1 MKALIIGNGGR
12 EHALAWKIKQSPL
25 VKKVFV
31 APGNGGTDLD
41 ERIENIDIAVNDIN
55 KLVLFAKKEKIDLTI
70 IGPEVPLSE
79 GIVDIFIE
87 NKLKVF
93 GPRKLAAQLESSK
106 DFAKSF
112 MERHKIPTAKYKTFT
127 NIKDAHR
134 YIKEEGAPIVI
145 KADGL
150 AAGKGVVVAMTV
162 QEALLAVDS
171 MLEDNLFGDAG
182 ARVVIEEF
190 LTGEEVSF
198 IVICDGKS
206 ILPLESSQ
214 DHKRLLDSDLGP
226 NTGGMGA
233 YSPAPIITPEL
244 HRKIMSEVI
253 EPTTEG
259 MKKDGIEFTGFLYA
273 GLMIDKNNDIKTLE
287 FNCRMGDPETQPIL
301 FRLKSDLFEILL
313 AAANRNISNYKAEW
327 DQGSAITVVIA
338 AENYPNQ
345 PKINDEI
352 FNHNHNDN
360 NNDNCFIFHAGTV
373 LKNNKIY
380 SAGGRVLGVTAK
392 GNSLKNAQEHVYNL
406 VKNIS
411 FKGMQYRTDIAQKAL
426 KKSSERS

>member
-12 EHALAWKIKQSPL
+12 EHALAWKIEQSPL

-31 APGNGGTDLD
+31 APGNGGTDL
-41 ERIENIDIAVNDIN
+41 EEKIENINIGTNDIDQ
-55 KLVLFAKKEKIDLTI
+55 LVLFAKKEKIDLTI
-70 IGPEVPLSE
+70 IGPEVPLSK
-79 GIVDIFIE
+79 GIVDTFIE

-93 GPRKLAAQLESSK
+93 GPKKLAAQLESSK

-127 NIKDAHR
+127 NIKDAHK
-134 YIKEEGAPIVI
+134 YINEEGAPIVV

-150 AAGKGVVVAMTV
+150 ASGKGVVVAMTIE
-162 QEALLAVDS
+162 EALIAVDS

-198 IVICDGKS
+198 IVICDGNS
-206 ILPLESSQ
+206 ILPLASSQ
-214 DHKRLLDSDLGP
+214 DHKRLLDLDLGP

-233 YSPAPIITPEL
+233 YSPAPIVTPEL

-259 MKKDGIEFTGFLYA
+259 MKKDGIEFSGFLYA
-273 GLMIDKNNDIKTLE
+273 GLMIDKDNNIKTLE

-313 AAANRNISNYKAEW
+313 AAANKDIKNYEAKWEV
-327 DQGSAITVVIA
+327 GSAITVVIA
-338 AENYPNQ
+338 ADNYPNQ

-352 FNHNHNDN
+352 LNYN
-360 NNDNCFIFHAGTV
+360 NNNKDAYIFHAGTI
-373 LKNNKIY
+373 LKNKRIY
-380 SAGGRVLGVTAK
+380 TAGGRVLGVTAK
-392 GNSLKNAQEHVYNL
+392 GDSLKNAQEMAYAL
-406 VKNIS
+406 VKKIEFN
-411 FKGMQYRTDIAQKAL
+411 GMQYRADIGNKAL
-426 KKSSERS
+426 MKDL

>member
-352 FNHNHNDN
+352 FNHNHNNN

>member
-12 EHALAWKIKQSPL
+12 EHALAWKIEQSPL

-31 APGNGGTDLD
+31 APGNGGTDLED
-41 ERIENIDIAVNDIN
+41 RIENIDIDINDIN
-55 KLVLFAKKEKIDLTI
+55 QLVLFAKKEKIDLTI
-70 IGPEVPLSE
+70 IGPEIPLSK
-79 GIVDIFIE
+79 GIVDTFIE

-127 NIKDAHR
+127 KIKDAHR
-134 YIKEEGAPIVI
+134 YINAEGAPIVI

-162 QEALLAVDS
+162 QEALVAVDS

-198 IVICDGKS
+198 IVICDGNS
-206 ILPLESSQ
+206 ILPLASSQ
-214 DHKRLLDSDLGP
+214 DHKRLLDLDLGP

-233 YSPAPIITPEL
+233 YSPAPIVTPEL

-253 EPTTEG
+253 EPTTKG
-259 MKKDGIEFTGFLYA
+259 MKNDGIEFTGFLYA
-273 GLMIDKNNDIKTLE
+273 GLMIDKDNNIKTLE

-301 FRLKSDLFEILL
+301 FRLESDLFEILL
-313 AAANRNISNYKAEW
+313 AAADKDIKNYKAKWEP
-327 DQGSAITVVIA
+327 GSAITVVIA
-338 AENYPNQ
+338 SDNYPDQ

-352 FNHNHNDN
+352 LNHNHNHKDAY
-360 NNDNCFIFHAGTV
+360 IFHAGTI
-373 LKNNKIY
+373 LKNKRIY
-380 SAGGRVLGVTAK
+380 TAGGRVLGVTAK
-392 GNSLKNAQEHVYNL
+392 GDSLKNAQKEVYAL
-406 VKNIS
+406 VKKIKFN
-411 FKGMQYRTDIAQKAL
+411 GMQYRTDIGNKAL
-426 KKSSERS
+426 KKGL

>member
-12 EHALAWKIKQSPL
+12 EHALAWKIEQSPL

-31 APGNGGTDLD
+31 APGNGGTDL
-41 ERIENIDIAVNDIN
+41 EEKIENINIGTNDIDQ
-55 KLVLFAKKEKIDLTI
+55 LVLFAKKEKIDLTI
-70 IGPEVPLSE
+70 IGPEVPLSK
-79 GIVDIFIE
+79 GIVDTFIK

-93 GPRKLAAQLESSK
+93 GPKKLAAQLESSK

-112 MERHKIPTAKYKTFT
+112 MKRHKIPTAKYKTFT
-127 NIKDAHR
+127 NIKDAHK
-134 YIKEEGAPIVI
+134 YINEEGAPIVV

-150 AAGKGVVVAMTV
+150 ASGKGVVVAMTIE
-162 QEALLAVDS
+162 EALIAVDS

-198 IVICDGKS
+198 IVICDGNS
-206 ILPLESSQ
+206 ILPLASSQ
-214 DHKRLLDSDLGP
+214 DHKRLLDLDLGP

-233 YSPAPIITPEL
+233 YSPAPIVTQEL
-244 HRKIMSEVI
+244 HRKIMDEVI

-273 GLMIDKNNDIKTLE
+273 GLMIDKENNIKTLE

-313 AAANRNISNYKAEW
+313 AASTKNIKNYEAKWEN
-327 DQGSAITVVIA
+327 GSAITVVCA
-338 AENYPNQ
+338 SENYPNE

-352 FNHNHNDN
+352 FNHYN
-360 NNDNCFIFHAGTV
+360 NNNKDSYIFHAGTS

-380 SAGGRVLGVTAK
+380 TAGGRVLGVTAK
-392 GNSLKNAQEHVYNL
+392 GHSLKVAQKRAYAL
-406 VKNIS
+406 VKDIKFN
-411 FKGMQYRTDIAQKAL
+411 GMQYRADIGQKAL
-426 KKSSERS
+426 KKDQ

>member
-12 EHALAWKIKQSPL
+12 EHALAWKIEQSPL

-31 APGNGGTDLD
+31 APGNGGTDL
-41 ERIENIDIAVNDIN
+41 EEKIENINIGINDIDQ
-55 KLVLFAKKEKIDLTI
+55 LVLFAKKEKIDLTI
-70 IGPEVPLSE
+70 IGPEVPLSK
-79 GIVDIFIE
+79 GIVDTFIE

-93 GPRKLAAQLESSK
+93 GPKKLAAQLESSK

-127 NIKDAHR
+127 NIKDAHK
-134 YIKEEGAPIVI
+134 YINEEGAPIVV

-150 AAGKGVVVAMTV
+150 AAGKGVVVAMTIE
-162 QEALLAVDS
+162 EALIAVDS

-198 IVICDGKS
+198 IVICDGNS
-206 ILPLESSQ
+206 TLPLASSQ
-214 DHKRLLDSDLGP
+214 DHKRLLDLDLGP

-233 YSPAPIITPEL
+233 YSPAPIVTQEL
-244 HRKIMSEVI
+244 HRKIMDEVI

-273 GLMIDKNNDIKTLE
+273 GLMIDKENNIKTLE

-313 AAANRNISNYKAEW
+313 AASSKNIKNYEAKWEN
-327 DQGSAITVVIA
+327 GSAITVVCA
-338 AENYPNQ
+338 SENYPND

-352 FNHNHNDN
+352 FNHYNNHNKDSY
-360 NNDNCFIFHAGTV
+360 IFHAGTL

-380 SAGGRVLGVTAK
+380 TAGGRVLGVTAK
-392 GNSLKNAQEHVYNL
+392 GDSLKVAQKRAYAL
-406 VKNIS
+406 VKDIKFN
-411 FKGMQYRTDIAQKAL
+411 GMQYRADIGQKAL
-426 KKSSERS
+426 KKGQ

>member
-12 EHALAWKIKQSPL
+12 EHALAWKIEQSPL

-31 APGNGGTDLD
+31 APGNGGTDL
-41 ERIENIDIAVNDIN
+41 EEKIENIDIDINDIN
-55 KLVLFAKKEKIDLTI
+55 QLVLFAKKEKIDLTI
-70 IGPEVPLSE
+70 IGPEVPLSK
-79 GIVDIFIE
+79 GIVDTFIE

-93 GPRKLAAQLESSK
+93 GPKKLAAQLESSK

-112 MERHKIPTAKYKTFT
+112 MDRHKIPTAKYKTFT
-127 NIKDAHR
+127 KIKDAHR
-134 YIKEEGAPIVI
+134 YINEEGAPIVI

-162 QEALLAVDS
+162 QEALVAVDS

-182 ARVVIEEF
+182 ARVIIEEF

-198 IVICDGKS
+198 IVICDGNS
-206 ILPLESSQ
+206 ILPLASSQ
-214 DHKRLLDSDLGP
+214 DHKRLLDLDLGP

-233 YSPAPIITPEL
+233 YSPAPIVTPEL

-259 MKKDGIEFTGFLYA
+259 MKKDGIEFSGFLYA
-273 GLMIDKNNDIKTLE
+273 GLMIDKDNNIKTLE

-313 AAANRNISNYKAEW
+313 AAANKDIKNYEAKWEV
-327 DQGSAITVVIA
+327 GSAITVVIA
-338 AENYPNQ
+338 ADNYPNQ

-352 FNHNHNDN
+352 LNYN
-360 NNDNCFIFHAGTV
+360 NNNKDAYIFHAGTI
-373 LKNNKIY
+373 LKNKRIY
-380 SAGGRVLGVTAK
+380 TAGGRVLGVTAK
-392 GNSLKNAQEHVYNL
+392 GDSLKNAQEMAYAL
-406 VKNIS
+406 VKKIEFN
-411 FKGMQYRTDIAQKAL
+411 GMQYRADIGNKAL
-426 KKSSERS
+426 MKDL

>member
-12 EHALAWKIKQSPL
+12 EHALAWKIEQSSL

-31 APGNGGTDLD
+31 APGNGGTDLE
-41 ERIENIDIAVNDIN
+41 ERIENIDIDIDDIN
-55 KLVLFAKKEKIDLTI
+55 QLVLFAKKEKIDLTI
-70 IGPEVPLSE
+70 IGPEVPLSK
-79 GIVDIFIE
+79 GIVDTFIE

-93 GPRKLAAQLESSK
+93 GPKKLAAQLESSK

-127 NIKDAHR
+127 KIEDAHR
-134 YIKEEGAPIVI
+134 YINDKGAPIVI

-162 QEALLAVDS
+162 QEALVAVDS

-198 IVICDGKS
+198 IVICDGNS
-206 ILPLESSQ
+206 ILPLASSQ
-214 DHKRLLDSDLGP
+214 DHKRLLDLDLGP

-233 YSPAPIITPEL
+233 YSPAPIVTPEL

-259 MKKDGIEFTGFLYA
+259 MKKDGIEFSGFLYA
-273 GLMIDKNNDIKTLE
+273 GLMIDKDNNIKTLE

-313 AAANRNISNYKAEW
+313 AAANKDIKNYEAKWEV
-327 DQGSAITVVIA
+327 GSAITVVIA
-338 AENYPNQ
+338 ADNYPNQ

-352 FNHNHNDN
+352 LNYN
-360 NNDNCFIFHAGTV
+360 NNNKDAYIFHAGTI
-373 LKNNKIY
+373 LKNKRIY
-380 SAGGRVLGVTAK
+380 TAGGRVLGVTAK
-392 GNSLKNAQEHVYNL
+392 GDSLKNAQEMAYAL
-406 VKNIS
+406 VKKIEFN
-411 FKGMQYRTDIAQKAL
+411 GMQYRADIGNKAL
-426 KKSSERS
+426 MKDL

>member
-12 EHALAWKIKQSPL
+12 EHALAWKIEQSSL

-31 APGNGGTDLD
+31 APGNGGTDLE
-41 ERIENIDIAVNDIN
+41 ERIENIDIDINDIN
-55 KLVLFAKKEKIDLTI
+55 QLVLFAKKEKIDLTI
-70 IGPEVPLSE
+70 IGPEVPLSK
-79 GIVDIFIE
+79 GIVDTFIE

-93 GPRKLAAQLESSK
+93 GPKKLAAQLESSK

-127 NIKDAHR
+127 NIKDAHK
-134 YIKEEGAPIVI
+134 YINEEGAPIVI

-150 AAGKGVVVAMTV
+150 AAGKGVVVAMSV
-162 QEALLAVDS
+162 QEALAAVDS

-182 ARVVIEEF
+182 ARIVIEEF

-198 IVICDGKS
+198 IVICDGNS
-206 ILPLESSQ
+206 ILPLASSQ
-214 DHKRLLDSDLGP
+214 DHKRLLDLDLGP

-233 YSPAPIITPEL
+233 YSPAPIVTQEL
-244 HRKIMSEVI
+244 HRKIMDEVI
-253 EPTTEG
+253 KPTTEG

-273 GLMIDKNNDIKTLE
+273 GLMIDNDNNIKTLE

-313 AAANRNISNYKAEW
+313 AASNKNIKNYEAKW
-327 DQGSAITVVIA
+327 DDGSAITVVCA
-338 AENYPNQ
+338 SENYPNQ
-345 PKINDEI
+345 PRINDEI
-352 FNHNHNDN
+352 FNHNHNHN
-360 NNDNCFIFHAGTV
+360 HNSYIFHAGTV

-380 SAGGRVLGVTAK
+380 TSGGRVLGATAK
-392 GNSLKNAQEHVYNL
+392 GGSLKIAQERAYALIQDIEFN
-406 VKNIS
+406 
-411 FKGMQYRTDIAQKAL
+411 GMQYRTDIGQKAL
-426 KKSSERS
+426 KKDQ

>member
-1 MKALIIGNGGR
+1 
-12 EHALAWKIKQSPL
+12 
-25 VKKVFV
+25 
-31 APGNGGTDLD
+31 
-41 ERIENIDIAVNDIN
+41 
-55 KLVLFAKKEKIDLTI
+55 
-70 IGPEVPLSE
+70 
-79 GIVDIFIE
+79 
-87 NKLKVF
+87 
-93 GPRKLAAQLESSK
+93 
-106 DFAKSF
+106 
-112 MERHKIPTAKYKTFT
+112 
-127 NIKDAHR
+127 
-134 YIKEEGAPIVI
+134 
-145 KADGL
+145 
-150 AAGKGVVVAMTV
+150 
-162 QEALLAVDS
+162 
-171 MLEDNLFGDAG
+171 
-182 ARVVIEEF
+182 
-190 LTGEEVSF
+190 
-198 IVICDGKS
+198 
-206 ILPLESSQ
+206 
-214 DHKRLLDSDLGP
+214 
-226 NTGGMGA
+226 
-233 YSPAPIITPEL
+233 
-244 HRKIMSEVI
+244 
-253 EPTTEG
+253 
-259 MKKDGIEFTGFLYA
+259 
-273 GLMIDKNNDIKTLE
+273 
-287 FNCRMGDPETQPIL
+287 MGDPETQPIL

>member
-12 EHALAWKIKQSPL
+12 EHALAWKIEQSPL

-31 APGNGGTDLD
+31 APGNGGTDLED
-41 ERIENIDIAVNDIN
+41 RIENIDIDINDIN
-55 KLVLFAKKEKIDLTI
+55 QLVLFAKKEKIDLTI
-70 IGPEVPLSE
+70 IGPEVPLSK
-79 GIVDIFIE
+79 GIVDTFIE

-93 GPRKLAAQLESSK
+93 GPKKLAAQLESSK

-112 MERHKIPTAKYKTFT
+112 MDRHKIPTAKYKTFT
-127 NIKDAHR
+127 KIKDAHR
-134 YIKEEGAPIVI
+134 YINEEGAPIVI

-162 QEALLAVDS
+162 QEALVAVDS

-198 IVICDGKS
+198 IVICDGNS
-206 ILPLESSQ
+206 ILPLASSQ
-214 DHKRLLDSDLGP
+214 DHKRLLDLDLGP

-233 YSPAPIITPEL
+233 YSPAPIVTPEL

-259 MKKDGIEFTGFLYA
+259 MKKDGIEFSGFLYA
-273 GLMIDKNNDIKTLE
+273 GLMIDKDNNIKTLE

-313 AAANRNISNYKAEW
+313 AAANKDIKNYEAKWEV
-327 DQGSAITVVIA
+327 GSAITVVIA
-338 AENYPNQ
+338 ADNYPNQ

-352 FNHNHNDN
+352 LNYN
-360 NNDNCFIFHAGTV
+360 NNNKDAYIFHAGTI
-373 LKNNKIY
+373 LKNKRIY
-380 SAGGRVLGVTAK
+380 TAGGRVLGVTAK
-392 GNSLKNAQEHVYNL
+392 GDSLKNAQEMAYAL
-406 VKNIS
+406 VKKIEFN
-411 FKGMQYRTDIAQKAL
+411 GMQYRADIGNKAL
-426 KKSSERS
+426 MKDL